1 MNALILLAHLLLLG
15 GLSFALARKETSL
28 RNVFIPALVIKVLAG
43 IFLGLVYQHYYS
55 GGDTF
60 VYFNDAGRFAHLAR
74 QDFAEYLRIVVSGKG
89 LPGETTFGMD
99 EPRALFL
106 VKITSVFHLITGGGY
121 WVTAIYFSVLSF
133 LGSWYLVKKI
143 VLYFPEVAPSAII
156 AFLFFP
162 SVVFWTSGVIKE
174 SIAMGALYFLAGF
187 FLETWVTRSIRIW
200 PLVLALISLW
210 VTWKLKYYFTAV
222 FAPVAITTFVH
233 RYITERWRGRNF
245 VMQAG
250 LWLLILVIPVTA
262 VTFLHPN
269 FSPQRFLSVIVE
281 NNRAF
286 MALSDPND
294 VIHFFE
300 LETDLMSVLKN
311 APLAVVSGLFRPGVW
326 EVETA
331 FQWIIA
337 IENLAIVMLTV
348 LSLTMWKT
356 AVESKNRMLVF
367 ALLVYILVL
376 CVFITLST
384 PNFGTLTRYRVGY
397 LPFFLF
403 LVTSNKKALSVIQRT
418 ARRLV
423 LYKR

>member
-1 MNALILLAHLLLLG
+1 
-15 GLSFALARKETSL
+15 
-28 RNVFIPALVIKVLAG
+28 
-43 IFLGLVYQHYYS
+43 
-55 GGDTF
+55 
-60 VYFNDAGRFAHLAR
+60 LAR

-143 VLYFPEVAPSAII
+143 VLYFPEVAPSVII
-156 AFLFFP
+156 AFLFFQ

-233 RYITERWRGRNF
+233 RYITERWQGRNF